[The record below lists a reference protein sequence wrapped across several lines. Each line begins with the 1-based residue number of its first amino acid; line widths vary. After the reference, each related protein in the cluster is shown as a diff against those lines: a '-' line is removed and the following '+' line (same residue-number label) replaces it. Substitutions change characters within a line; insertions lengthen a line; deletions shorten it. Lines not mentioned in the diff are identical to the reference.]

1 MGITLKNKPSI
12 FTIFKEYSLM
22 AFGMFLYSFGWIC
35 CILPA
40 DAAGGGASG
49 ISLLIYHITGGA
61 ISVGTMVLIIN
72 AILLII
78 AGFVVG
84 WNFGIKTIYCVVVM
98 SVIMHFLQMWFTA
111 PDGWV
116 AQEVVASTIKG
127 FLNDYPN
134 LAQLLSDLSPNLST
148 ETVDAITNLPA
159 TLSNPENA
167 TLANIAPRALPS
179 DISNNIVIDLIG
191 KWKEGAETLPIKL
204 KDILPNIHGESKPI
218 VDVFRLDNRLL
229 SAILGGICSG
239 VGVAIC
245 FQQGGSTGGS
255 DIVVMIVNK
264 FYTISYGKFIRYT
277 DGVIISSALFLPEI
291 GIDGVIYG
299 FVMVAEFSYTVDMI
313 LSGNQQSS
321 QIFIVSKDYKAV
333 ADAINN
339 EAKRGATV
347 IDAMGW
353 YSKDNSKVVMCVCR
367 KRDLAMVLKV
377 VRSVDPDAFITIG
390 SVMGVYGKGF
400 DALNK
405 I

>member
-1 MGITLKNKPSI
+1 MTLG
-12 FTIFKEYSLM
+12 M
-22 AFGMFLYSFGWIC
+22 ALYSFGWIC

-40 DAAGGGASG
+40 NAAGGGATG
-49 ISLLIYHITGGA
+49 LSLLIYHLTGGV
-61 ISVGTMVLIIN
+61 ISIGTMVLIIN
-72 AILLII
+72 AILLVI
-78 AGFVVG
+78 AGFIVG
-84 WNFGIKTIYCVVVM
+84 WKFGIKTIYCVVVM
-98 SVIMHFLQMWFTA
+98 SVIMHFLQEWFTIGD
-111 PDGWV
+111 PNGWV
-116 AQEVVASTIKG
+116 ADIITKR
-127 FLNDYPN
+127 DN
-134 LAQLLSDLSPNLST
+134 L
-148 ETVDAITNLPA
+148 
-159 TLSNPENA
+159 
-167 TLANIAPRALPS
+167 
-179 DISNNIVIDLIG
+179 
-191 KWKEGAETLPIKL
+191 TLP
-204 KDILPNIHGESKPI
+204 NGTI
-218 VDVFRLDNRLL
+218 VDLFNLGNRLL

-239 VGVAIC
+239 IGVALC

-264 FYTISYGKFIRYT
+264 FYSISYGKFIRYT
-277 DGVIISSALFLPEI
+277 DSLIISAALFIPDV

-299 FVMVAEFSYTVDMI
+299 FVMVAVFSYTVDMI

-321 QIFIVSKDYKAV
+321 QIFIICKDYKAM

-377 VRSVDPDAFITIG
+377 VRAVDPEAFITIG

>member
-1 MGITLKNKPSI
+1 MGISLNKTSVAT
-12 FTIFKEYSLM
+12 TIKEYVLM

-40 DAAGGGASG
+40 NAAGGGATG
-49 ISLLIYHITGGA
+49 LSLLIYHLADGA
-61 ISVGTMVLIIN
+61 ISIGTMVLIIN
-72 AILLII
+72 AILLVI

-98 SVIMHFLQMWFTA
+98 SVIMHFLQMWFTT

-116 AQEVVASTIKG
+116 AQIITAR
-127 FLNDYPN
+127 
-134 LAQLLSDLSPNLST
+134 
-148 ETVDAITNLPA
+148 DAL
-159 TLSNPENA
+159 
-167 TLANIAPRALPS
+167 
-179 DISNNIVIDLIG
+179 
-191 KWKEGAETLPIKL
+191 TLP
-204 KDILPNIHGESKPI
+204 NGSI
-218 VDVFRLDNRLL
+218 VDLFNLQNRLL

-239 VGVAIC
+239 VGVAMC

-264 FYTISYGKFIRYT
+264 FYSISYGKFIRYT
-277 DGVIISSALFLPEI
+277 DGVIISSALFLPDV

-299 FVMVAEFSYTVDMI
+299 FVMVAVFSYTVDMI

-321 QIFIVSKDYKAV
+321 QIFIVSKDYKAM
-333 ADAINN
+333 ADAINT

-353 YSKDNSKVVMCVCR
+353 YSKENSKVVMCVCR

-377 VRSVDPDAFITIG
+377 VRNVDPEAFITIG

-400 DALNK
+400 EALNK
-405 I
+405 V

>member
-1 MGITLKNKPSI
+1 MGISLNRT
-12 FTIFKEYSLM
+12 TIGTTIKEYVLM
-22 AFGMFLYSFGWIC
+22 ALGMFLYSFGWIC

-40 DAAGGGASG
+40 NAAGGGATG
-49 ISLLIYHITGGA
+49 LSLLLYHLTGGA
-61 ISVGTMVLIIN
+61 ISIGTMVLIIN
-72 AILLII
+72 IILLII
-78 AGFVVG
+78 AGFIVG

-98 SVIMHFLQMWFTA
+98 SVIMHFLQVWFTT

-116 AQEVVASTIKG
+116 AQIITVRDALTV
-127 FLNDYPN
+127 PN
-134 LAQLLSDLSPNLST
+134 GT
-148 ETVDAITNLPA
+148 
-159 TLSNPENA
+159 
-167 TLANIAPRALPS
+167 
-179 DISNNIVIDLIG
+179 
-191 KWKEGAETLPIKL
+191 
-204 KDILPNIHGESKPI
+204 I
-218 VDVFRLDNRLL
+218 VDLFNLNNRLL

-239 VGVAIC
+239 VGVAMC

-264 FYTISYGKFIRYT
+264 FYTISYGKFIRLT
-277 DGVIISSALFLPEI
+277 DGVIISSALFLPDV

-299 FVMVAEFSYTVDMI
+299 FVMVAVFSYTVDMI

-321 QIFIVSKDYKAV
+321 QIFIVSKDYKAM
-333 ADAINN
+333 ADAINQ

-353 YSKDNSKVVMCVCR
+353 YSKENSKIVMCVCR

-377 VRSVDPDAFITIG
+377 VRNVDPEAFITIG

-405 I
+405 V

>member
-1 MGITLKNKPSI
+1 MGITLNKPSL

-22 AFGMFLYSFGWIC
+22 FLGMFLYSFGWIC

-49 ISLLIYHITGGA
+49 VSLLIYHITGGA
-61 ISVGTMVLIIN
+61 ISIGTMVLIIN

-98 SVIMHFLQMWFTA
+98 SVIMHFLQLWFTIGEPGSWIA
-111 PDGWV
+111 DM
-116 AQEVVASTIKG
+116 VVARDK
-127 FLNDYPN
+127 
-134 LAQLLSDLSPNLST
+134 
-148 ETVDAITNLPA
+148 LPA
-159 TLSNPENA
+159 AEMQ
-167 TLANIAPRALPS
+167 
-179 DISNNIVIDLIG
+179 G
-191 KWKEGAETLPIKL
+191 K
-204 KDILPNIHGESKPI
+204 I
-218 VDVFRLDNRLL
+218 VDVFNLNNRFL

-239 VGVAIC
+239 IGVAIC

-299 FVMVAEFSYTVDMI
+299 FVMVAVFSYTVDMI

-321 QIFIVSKDYKAV
+321 QIFIVSKDYQAM

-353 YSKDNSKVVMCVCR
+353 YSKDNSKIVMCVCR

-377 VRSVDPDAFITIG
+377 VRSVDPEAFITIG

-405 I
+405 V

>member
-1 MGITLKNKPSI
+1 MGISLNRTSI
-12 FTIFKEYSLM
+12 LTTFKEYLLM
-22 AFGMFLYSFGWIC
+22 ALGMFLYSFGWIC

-40 DAAGGGASG
+40 NAAGGGATG
-49 ISLLIYHITGGA
+49 LSLLLYHITGGA
-61 ISVGTMVLIIN
+61 ISIGTMVLIIN

-78 AGFVVG
+78 AGFIVG
-84 WNFGIKTIYCVVVM
+84 WNFGIKTIYCVVIM
-98 SVIMHFLQMWFTA
+98 SFIMHFLQVWFTT

-116 AQEVVASTIKG
+116 AQII
-127 FLNDYPN
+127 
-134 LAQLLSDLSPNLST
+134 
-148 ETVDAITNLPA
+148 TVRDALTV
-159 TLSNPENA
+159 
-167 TLANIAPRALPS
+167 PS
-179 DISNNIVIDLIG
+179 G
-191 KWKEGAETLPIKL
+191 T
-204 KDILPNIHGESKPI
+204 I
-218 VDVFRLDNRLL
+218 VDLFNLQNRLL

-239 VGVAIC
+239 VGVAMC

-277 DGVIISSALFLPEI
+277 DGVIISSALFLPEV

-299 FVMVAEFSYTVDMI
+299 FVMVAVFSYTVDMI

-321 QIFIVSKDYKAV
+321 QIFIVCKDYKSM

-353 YSKDNSKVVMCVCR
+353 YSKDNSKIVMCVCR

-377 VRSVDPDAFITIG
+377 VRNVDPEAFITIG

-400 DALNK
+400 EALNK
-405 I
+405 V

>member
-1 MGITLKNKPSI
+1 MGISLNKTSTL
-12 FTIFKEYSLM
+12 TTFKEYLLM
-22 AFGMFLYSFGWIC
+22 TLGMGLYSFGWIC

-40 DAAGGGASG
+40 NAAGGGATG
-49 ISLLIYHITGGA
+49 LSLLLYHLTGGT
-61 ISVGTMVLIIN
+61 ISIGTMVLIIN
-72 AILLII
+72 AILLVI
-78 AGFVVG
+78 AGFIVG

-98 SVIMHFLQMWFTA
+98 SVVMHFLQVWFTT
-111 PDGWV
+111 PEGWV
-116 AQEVVASTIKG
+116 AQIITARDALTV
-127 FLNDYPN
+127 PN
-134 LAQLLSDLSPNLST
+134 GT
-148 ETVDAITNLPA
+148 
-159 TLSNPENA
+159 
-167 TLANIAPRALPS
+167 
-179 DISNNIVIDLIG
+179 
-191 KWKEGAETLPIKL
+191 
-204 KDILPNIHGESKPI
+204 I
-218 VDVFRLDNRLL
+218 VDLFNLQNRLL

-239 VGVAIC
+239 VGVAMC

-277 DGVIISSALFLPEI
+277 DGIIISSALFLPDV

-299 FVMVAEFSYTVDMI
+299 FVMVAVFSYTVDMI

-321 QIFIVSKDYKAV
+321 QIFIVSKDYKAM

-353 YSKDNSKVVMCVCR
+353 FSKENSKVVMCVCR

-377 VRSVDPDAFITIG
+377 VRSVDPEAFITIG

-400 DALNK
+400 EALNK
-405 I
+405 V

>member
-1 MGITLKNKPSI
+1 MGISLNRTSI
-12 FTIFKEYSLM
+12 LTTFKEYFLM
-22 AFGMFLYSFGWIC
+22 AMGMFLYSFGWIC

-40 DAAGGGASG
+40 NAAGGGATG
-49 ISLLIYHITGGA
+49 LSLLIYHLTGGA
-61 ISVGTMVLIIN
+61 ISIGTMVLIIN

-78 AGFVVG
+78 AGFIVG

-98 SVIMHFLQMWFTA
+98 SVIMHFLQVWFTT

-116 AQEVVASTIKG
+116 AQMIVARDS
-127 FLNDYPN
+127 LD
-134 LAQLLSDLSPNLST
+134 
-148 ETVDAITNLPA
+148 
-159 TLSNPENA
+159 
-167 TLANIAPRALPS
+167 LAN
-179 DISNNIVIDLIG
+179 G
-191 KWKEGAETLPIKL
+191 T
-204 KDILPNIHGESKPI
+204 I
-218 VDVFRLDNRLL
+218 VDLFNLQNRLL

-239 VGVAIC
+239 VGVALC

-277 DGVIISSALFLPEI
+277 DGVIISSALFLPEV

-299 FVMVAEFSYTVDMI
+299 FVMVGVFSYTVDMI

-321 QIFIVSKDYKAV
+321 QIFIVCKDYKAM

-339 EAKRGATV
+339 DAKRGATV

-353 YSKDNSKVVMCVCR
+353 YSKNESKVVMCVCR

-377 VRSVDPDAFITIG
+377 VRNVDPDAFITIG

-400 DALNK
+400 NALNK

>member
-1 MGITLKNKPSI
+1 MGISLNKSSI
-12 FTIFKEYSLM
+12 LSTFKEYLLM
-22 AFGMFLYSFGWIC
+22 ALGMFLYSFGWIC

-40 DAAGGGASG
+40 NAAGGGATG
-49 ISLLIYHITGGA
+49 LSLLLYHITGGA
-61 ISVGTMVLIIN
+61 ISIGTMVLIIN

-78 AGFVVG
+78 AGFIVG

-98 SVIMHFLQMWFTA
+98 SVIMHFLQVWFTT

-116 AQEVVASTIKG
+116 AQIITARDALTVPNGTI
-127 FLNDYPN
+127 
-134 LAQLLSDLSPNLST
+134 
-148 ETVDAITNLPA
+148 
-159 TLSNPENA
+159 
-167 TLANIAPRALPS
+167 
-179 DISNNIVIDLIG
+179 IDLFN
-191 KWKEGAETLPIKL
+191 LQ
-204 KDILPNIHGESKPI
+204 
-218 VDVFRLDNRLL
+218 NRLL

-239 VGVAIC
+239 VGVALC

-277 DGVIISSALFLPEI
+277 DGVIISSALFLPDV

-299 FVMVAEFSYTVDMI
+299 FVMVAVFSYTVDMI

-321 QIFIVSKDYKAV
+321 QIFIVSKDYKSM

-353 YSKDNSKVVMCVCR
+353 YSKDQSKVVMCVCR

-405 I
+405 V

>member
-1 MGITLKNKPSI
+1 MGISLNRTSI
-12 FTIFKEYSLM
+12 LTTFKEYLLM
-22 AFGMFLYSFGWIC
+22 ALGMFLYSFGWIC

-40 DAAGGGASG
+40 NAAGGGATG
-49 ISLLIYHITGGA
+49 LSLLIYHITGGA
-61 ISVGTMVLIIN
+61 ISIGTMVLIIN

-78 AGFVVG
+78 AGFIVG
-84 WNFGIKTIYCVVVM
+84 WNFGIKTIYCVVIM
-98 SVIMHFLQMWFTA
+98 SFIMHFLQVWFTT

-116 AQEVVASTIKG
+116 AQII
-127 FLNDYPN
+127 
-134 LAQLLSDLSPNLST
+134 
-148 ETVDAITNLPA
+148 TVRDALTV
-159 TLSNPENA
+159 
-167 TLANIAPRALPS
+167 PS
-179 DISNNIVIDLIG
+179 G
-191 KWKEGAETLPIKL
+191 T
-204 KDILPNIHGESKPI
+204 I
-218 VDVFRLDNRLL
+218 VDLFNLQNRLL

-239 VGVAIC
+239 VGVAMC

-277 DGVIISSALFLPEI
+277 DGVIISSALFLPEV

-299 FVMVAEFSYTVDMI
+299 FVMVAVFSYTVDMI

-321 QIFIVSKDYKAV
+321 QIFIVCKDYKSM

-353 YSKDNSKVVMCVCR
+353 YSKDNSKIVMCVCR

-377 VRSVDPDAFITIG
+377 VRNVDPEAFITIG

-405 I
+405 V

>member
-1 MGITLKNKPSI
+1 
-12 FTIFKEYSLM
+12 M
-22 AFGMFLYSFGWIC
+22 AFGMFLYSFGWLC

-40 DAAGGGASG
+40 DAAGGGATG
-49 ISLLIYHITGGA
+49 LSLLIYHITGGV
-61 ISVGTMVLIIN
+61 ISIGTMVLIIN

-78 AGFVVG
+78 AGFIVG
-84 WNFGIKTIYCVVVM
+84 WNFGVKTIYCVVVM
-98 SVIMHFLQMWFTA
+98 SVIMHFLQMWCTIGEAGNWIADLVA
-111 PDGWV
+111 PDGML
-116 AQEVVASTIKG
+116 TKI
-127 FLNDYPN
+127 
-134 LAQLLSDLSPNLST
+134 
-148 ETVDAITNLPA
+148 
-159 TLSNPENA
+159 NPEG
-167 TLANIAPRALPS
+167 IEE
-179 DISNNIVIDLIG
+179 I
-191 KWKEGAETLPIKL
+191 IKL
-204 KDILPNIHGESKPI
+204 KDGTI
-218 VDVFRLDNRLL
+218 VDIFNLDNRLL

-239 VGVAIC
+239 IGVAVC

-299 FVMVAEFSYTVDMI
+299 FVMVAVFSYTVDMI

-321 QIFIVSKDYKAV
+321 QIFIVSKDYQAM

-353 YSKDNSKVVMCVCR
+353 YSKDNSKIVMCVCR

-377 VRSVDPDAFITIG
+377 VRSVDPEAFITIG

-405 I
+405 V

>member
-1 MGITLKNKPSI
+1 MGISLSKTTLGS
-12 FTIFKEYSLM
+12 TIKEYLLM
-22 AFGMFLYSFGWIC
+22 TLGMSLYSFGWIC

-40 DAAGGGASG
+40 NAAGGGATG
-49 ISLLIYHITGGA
+49 LSLLLYHITGGA
-61 ISVGTMVLIIN
+61 ISIGTMVLIIN

-84 WNFGIKTIYCVVVM
+84 WNFGIKTIYCVLTM
-98 SVIMHFLQMWFTA
+98 SVVMHFLQVWFTV

-116 AQEVVASTIKG
+116 AQIITARDG
-127 FLNDYPN
+127 
-134 LAQLLSDLSPNLST
+134 LS
-148 ETVDAITNLPA
+148 
-159 TLSNPENA
+159 
-167 TLANIAPRALPS
+167 LAN
-179 DISNNIVIDLIG
+179 G
-191 KWKEGAETLPIKL
+191 T
-204 KDILPNIHGESKPI
+204 I
-218 VDVFRLDNRLL
+218 VDPFNLQNRLL

-239 VGVAIC
+239 VGVAMC

-264 FYTISYGKFIRYT
+264 FYSISYGKFIRLT
-277 DGVIISSALFLPEI
+277 DGMIISSALFLPDV

-299 FVMVAEFSYTVDMI
+299 FVMVAVFSYTVDMI
-313 LSGNQQSS
+313 LSGNQQSN
-321 QIFIVSKDYKAV
+321 QIFIICKDYKAM

-377 VRSVDPDAFITIG
+377 VRGVDPEAFITIG
-390 SVMGVYGKGF
+390 SVMGVYVKVF
-400 DALNK
+400 DALK
-405 I
+405 KV

>member
-1 MGITLKNKPSI
+1 MGISLNKTSVGT
-12 FTIFKEYSLM
+12 TIKEYVLM
-22 AFGMFLYSFGWIC
+22 ALGMFLYSFGWIC

-40 DAAGGGASG
+40 NAAGGGATG
-49 ISLLIYHITGGA
+49 LSLLIYHIADGA
-61 ISVGTMVLIIN
+61 ISIGTMVLIIN
-72 AILLII
+72 AILLVI

-98 SVIMHFLQMWFTA
+98 SVIMHFLQMWFTT

-116 AQEVVASTIKG
+116 AQIITAR
-127 FLNDYPN
+127 
-134 LAQLLSDLSPNLST
+134 
-148 ETVDAITNLPA
+148 DAL
-159 TLSNPENA
+159 
-167 TLANIAPRALPS
+167 
-179 DISNNIVIDLIG
+179 
-191 KWKEGAETLPIKL
+191 TLP
-204 KDILPNIHGESKPI
+204 NGSI
-218 VDVFRLDNRLL
+218 VDLFNLQNRLL

-239 VGVAIC
+239 VGVAMC

-264 FYTISYGKFIRYT
+264 FYSISYGKFIRLT
-277 DGVIISSALFLPEI
+277 DGVIISMALFLPDV

-299 FVMVAEFSYTVDMI
+299 FVMVAVFSYTVDMI

-321 QIFIVSKDYKAV
+321 QIFIICKDYKAM
-333 ADAINN
+333 ADAINT

-377 VRSVDPDAFITIG
+377 VRSIDPEAFITIG

-400 DALNK
+400 EALHK
-405 I
+405 V

>member
-1 MGITLKNKPSI
+1 MGISLNKTSVGT
-12 FTIFKEYSLM
+12 TIKEYVLM

-40 DAAGGGASG
+40 NAAGGGATG
-49 ISLLIYHITGGA
+49 LSLLIYHIAGGA
-61 ISVGTMVLIIN
+61 ISIGTMVLIIN
-72 AILLII
+72 AILLVI

-84 WNFGIKTIYCVVVM
+84 WNFGVKTIYCVVVM
-98 SVIMHFLQMWFTA
+98 SVIMHFLQMWFTT

-116 AQEVVASTIKG
+116 AQIITAR
-127 FLNDYPN
+127 
-134 LAQLLSDLSPNLST
+134 
-148 ETVDAITNLPA
+148 DAL
-159 TLSNPENA
+159 
-167 TLANIAPRALPS
+167 
-179 DISNNIVIDLIG
+179 
-191 KWKEGAETLPIKL
+191 TLP
-204 KDILPNIHGESKPI
+204 NGSI
-218 VDVFRLDNRLL
+218 VDLFNLQNRLL

-239 VGVAIC
+239 VGVAMC

-264 FYTISYGKFIRYT
+264 FYSISYGKFIRLT
-277 DGVIISSALFLPEI
+277 DGVIISMALFLPDV

-299 FVMVAEFSYTVDMI
+299 FVMVAVFSYTVDMI

-321 QIFIVSKDYKAV
+321 QIFIICKDYKAM
-333 ADAINN
+333 ADAINT

-377 VRSVDPDAFITIG
+377 VRSIDPEAFITIG

-400 DALNK
+400 EALNK
-405 I
+405 V

>member
-1 MGITLKNKPSI
+1 
-12 FTIFKEYSLM
+12 M
-22 AFGMFLYSFGWIC
+22 ALGMFLYSFGWVC

-40 DAAGGGASG
+40 NAAGGGAPG
-49 ISLLIYHITGGA
+49 LALILYHIAGGA
-61 ISVGTMVLIIN
+61 ISIGTMVLIIN

-98 SVIMHFLQMWFTA
+98 SIIMHFLQVWFTT

-116 AQEVVASTIKG
+116 AQIITVRDALTV
-127 FLNDYPN
+127 PN
-134 LAQLLSDLSPNLST
+134 GT
-148 ETVDAITNLPA
+148 
-159 TLSNPENA
+159 
-167 TLANIAPRALPS
+167 
-179 DISNNIVIDLIG
+179 
-191 KWKEGAETLPIKL
+191 
-204 KDILPNIHGESKPI
+204 I
-218 VDVFRLDNRLL
+218 VDLFNLKNRLL

-239 VGVAIC
+239 IGVAMC

-264 FYTISYGKFIRYT
+264 FYTISYGKFIRLT
-277 DGVIISSALFLPEI
+277 DGVIISSALFLPDV

-299 FVMVAEFSYTVDMI
+299 FVMVAVFSYTVDMI

-321 QIFIVSKDYKAV
+321 QIFIVSKDYKAM
-333 ADAINN
+333 ADAINQ

-353 YSKDNSKVVMCVCR
+353 YSKENSKIVMCVCR
-367 KRDLAMVLKV
+367 KRDLAMVLKI
-377 VRSVDPDAFITIG
+377 VRNVDPEAFITIG

-405 I
+405 V

>member
-1 MGITLKNKPSI
+1 MGISLSKTTLGS
-12 FTIFKEYSLM
+12 TIKEYLLM
-22 AFGMFLYSFGWIC
+22 TLGMSLYSFGWIC

-40 DAAGGGASG
+40 NAAGGGATG
-49 ISLLIYHITGGA
+49 LSLLLYHLTGGA
-61 ISVGTMVLIIN
+61 ISIGTMVLIIN

-84 WNFGIKTIYCVVVM
+84 WNFGIKTIYCVLTM
-98 SVIMHFLQMWFTA
+98 SVVMHFLQVWFTV

-116 AQEVVASTIKG
+116 AQIITARDG
-127 FLNDYPN
+127 
-134 LAQLLSDLSPNLST
+134 LS
-148 ETVDAITNLPA
+148 
-159 TLSNPENA
+159 
-167 TLANIAPRALPS
+167 LAN
-179 DISNNIVIDLIG
+179 G
-191 KWKEGAETLPIKL
+191 T
-204 KDILPNIHGESKPI
+204 I
-218 VDVFRLDNRLL
+218 VDPFNLQNRLL

-239 VGVAIC
+239 VGVAMC

-264 FYTISYGKFIRYT
+264 FYSISYGKFIRLT
-277 DGVIISSALFLPEI
+277 DGMIISAALFLPDV

-299 FVMVAEFSYTVDMI
+299 FVMVAVFSYTVDMI
-313 LSGNQQSS
+313 LSGNQQSN
-321 QIFIVSKDYKAV
+321 QIFIICKDYKAM
-333 ADAINN
+333 ANAINN

-377 VRSVDPDAFITIG
+377 VRGVDPEAFITIG

-405 I
+405 V

>member
-1 MGITLKNKPSI
+1 MGISLNKTSVGT
-12 FTIFKEYSLM
+12 TIKEYVLM
-22 AFGMFLYSFGWIC
+22 ALGMFLYSFGWIC

-40 DAAGGGASG
+40 NAAGGGATG
-49 ISLLIYHITGGA
+49 LSLLIYHIADGA
-61 ISVGTMVLIIN
+61 ISIGTMVLIIN
-72 AILLII
+72 AILLVI

-98 SVIMHFLQMWFTA
+98 SVIMHFLQMWFTT

-116 AQEVVASTIKG
+116 AQIITAR
-127 FLNDYPN
+127 
-134 LAQLLSDLSPNLST
+134 
-148 ETVDAITNLPA
+148 DAL
-159 TLSNPENA
+159 
-167 TLANIAPRALPS
+167 
-179 DISNNIVIDLIG
+179 
-191 KWKEGAETLPIKL
+191 TLP
-204 KDILPNIHGESKPI
+204 NGSI
-218 VDVFRLDNRLL
+218 VDLFNLQNRLL

-239 VGVAIC
+239 VGVAMC

-264 FYTISYGKFIRYT
+264 FYSISYGKFIRLT
-277 DGVIISSALFLPEI
+277 DGVIISMALFLPDV

-299 FVMVAEFSYTVDMI
+299 FVMVAVFSYTVDMI

-321 QIFIVSKDYKAV
+321 QIFIICKDYKAM
-333 ADAINN
+333 ADAINT

-377 VRSVDPDAFITIG
+377 VRSIDPEAFITIG

-400 DALNK
+400 EALNK
-405 I
+405 V

>member
-1 MGITLKNKPSI
+1 MGISLNKSTIGTTLK
-12 FTIFKEYSLM
+12 EYTLM
-22 AFGMFLYSFGWIC
+22 ALGMFLYSFGWIC

-40 DAAGGGASG
+40 NAAGGGATG
-49 ISLLIYHITGGA
+49 LSLLLYHLTGGA
-61 ISVGTMVLIIN
+61 ISIGTMVLIIN
-72 AILLII
+72 IILLII
-78 AGFVVG
+78 AGFIVG

-98 SVIMHFLQMWFTA
+98 SVIMHFLQIWFTT

-116 AQEVVASTIKG
+116 AQIITARDALTV
-127 FLNDYPN
+127 PN
-134 LAQLLSDLSPNLST
+134 GT
-148 ETVDAITNLPA
+148 
-159 TLSNPENA
+159 
-167 TLANIAPRALPS
+167 
-179 DISNNIVIDLIG
+179 
-191 KWKEGAETLPIKL
+191 
-204 KDILPNIHGESKPI
+204 I
-218 VDVFRLDNRLL
+218 VDLFNLNNRLL

-239 VGVAIC
+239 VGVAMC

-277 DGVIISSALFLPEI
+277 DGVIISSALFLPDV

-299 FVMVAEFSYTVDMI
+299 FVMVAVFSYTVDMI

-321 QIFIVSKDYKAV
+321 QIFIVSKDYKTM

-353 YSKDNSKVVMCVCR
+353 YSKESSKVVMCVCR

-377 VRSVDPDAFITIG
+377 VRAVDPEAFITIG

>member
-1 MGITLKNKPSI
+1 MGIALNKPSL

-22 AFGMFLYSFGWIC
+22 ALGMFLYSFGWLC

-40 DAAGGGASG
+40 DAAGGGATG
-49 ISLLIYHITGGA
+49 LSLLIYHLSGGV
-61 ISVGTMVLIIN
+61 ISIGTMVLIIN

-78 AGFVVG
+78 AGFIVG

-98 SVIMHFLQMWFTA
+98 SVIMHFLQMWCTIGEAGNWIADIIA
-111 PDGWV
+111 PNGML
-116 AQEVVASTIKG
+116 TRI
-127 FLNDYPN
+127 
-134 LAQLLSDLSPNLST
+134 
-148 ETVDAITNLPA
+148 
-159 TLSNPENA
+159 NPEG
-167 TLANIAPRALPS
+167 IEE
-179 DISNNIVIDLIG
+179 I
-191 KWKEGAETLPIKL
+191 IKL
-204 KDILPNIHGESKPI
+204 KDGTI
-218 VDVFRLDNRLL
+218 VDIFNLNNRLL

-239 VGVAIC
+239 VGVALC

-299 FVMVAEFSYTVDMI
+299 FVMVAVFSYTVDMI
-313 LSGNQQSS
+313 LSGNQQST
-321 QIFIVSKDYKAV
+321 QMFIICKDYKAM

-347 IDAMGW
+347 IDSMGW
-353 YSKDNSKVVMCVCR
+353 YSKDQSKIVMCVCR
-367 KRDLAMVLKV
+367 KRDQAMVLKV
-377 VRSVDPDAFITIG
+377 VKQVDPDAFITIG

-405 I
+405 V

>member
-1 MGITLKNKPSI
+1 MGISLNKA
-12 FTIFKEYSLM
+12 TVATTVKEYVLM

-40 DAAGGGASG
+40 NAAGGGATG
-49 ISLLIYHITGGA
+49 LSLLLYHITGGA
-61 ISVGTMVLIIN
+61 ISIGTMVLIIN

-78 AGFVVG
+78 AGFIVG

-98 SVIMHFLQMWFTA
+98 SIIMHFLQVWFTT

-116 AQEVVASTIKG
+116 AQIITMRDA
-127 FLNDYPN
+127 L
-134 LAQLLSDLSPNLST
+134 
-148 ETVDAITNLPA
+148 TVPDGT
-159 TLSNPENA
+159 
-167 TLANIAPRALPS
+167 
-179 DISNNIVIDLIG
+179 
-191 KWKEGAETLPIKL
+191 
-204 KDILPNIHGESKPI
+204 I
-218 VDVFRLDNRLL
+218 VDLFNLNNRLL

-239 VGVAIC
+239 VGVAMC

-277 DGVIISSALFLPEI
+277 DGVIISSALFLPDV

-299 FVMVAEFSYTVDMI
+299 FVMMAVFSYTVDMI

-321 QIFIVSKDYKAV
+321 QIFIICKDYEAM

-347 IDAMGW
+347 IDSMGW
-353 YSKDNSKVVMCVCR
+353 YSKGNSKIVMCVCR

-377 VRSVDPDAFITIG
+377 VRNVDPEAFITIG

-405 I
+405 V

>member
-1 MGITLKNKPSI
+1 MQLSLNRPSL

-22 AFGMFLYSFGWIC
+22 ALGMSLYSFGWLC

-40 DAAGGGASG
+40 NAAGGGATG
-49 ISLLIYHITGGA
+49 LSLLIYHLTGGA
-61 ISVGTMVLIIN
+61 VSIGTMVLIIN
-72 AILLII
+72 AILLLI

-98 SVIMHFLQMWFTA
+98 SVVMHFLQMWC
-111 PDGWV
+111 
-116 AQEVVASTIKG
+116 
-127 FLNDYPN
+127 
-134 LAQLLSDLSPNLST
+134 
-148 ETVDAITNLPA
+148 TVGEAGSWIAEL
-159 TLSNPENA
+159 
-167 TLANIAPRALPS
+167 IAPGGQVLDANTGL
-179 DISNNIVIDLIG
+179 VIRSYNPGD
-191 KWKEGAETLPIKL
+191 
-204 KDILPNIHGESKPI
+204 I
-218 VDVFRLDNRLL
+218 VDIFNLDNRLL

-239 VGVAIC
+239 VGVAMC

-277 DGVIISSALFLPEI
+277 DGVIISSALLLPASANV

-299 FVMVAEFSYTVDMI
+299 FVMVAVFSYTVDMI

-321 QIFIVSKDYKAV
+321 QIFIVSKDYEAM

-353 YSKDNSKVVMCVCR
+353 YSKENSKVVMCVCR

-377 VRSVDPDAFITIG
+377 VRTVDPEAFITIG